1 MIKSMAAALVAGPSF
16 VASRS
21 PALAGASE
29 EITKTRQGPLRGRL
43 IDGVA
48 EYKGVAYAA
57 STAGANRFLPPAPP
71 PRHRGVKS
79 ALDFGDQCTQVK
91 RLRST
96 DPYPDWVDASP
107 MSENCLCLNIWI
119 PAMERGSARAVMV
132 WMHGGGYSRGSAGVP
147 IYDGHNLAAKGN
159 VVVVSVNHRL
169 NIFGYAQVAGN
180 ADERF
185 AASGNAGQLD
195 LIAALGWVRDN
206 IAEFGGDPS
215 NVTIFGESGGGGKVS
230 ALLAMPAA
238 QGLFHKAIVQSG
250 SGLDAIPRD
259 EADAAAARVYR
270 QLGLKLGDVAS
281 LQRVSA
287 AALYDC
293 YEKLTTASSS
303 SAAPAVRF
311 GPVVDG
317 RSIPRQTWTPDAP
330 AGAHAVPMLIG
341 INSDETAAFIDT
353 ALAAPIADDA
363 VLLAKIK
370 KYGDRTR
377 AAAVGASLID
387 HYRAA
392 MPALSR
398 QQLLVRITTDIGMWR
413 RALTQAERK
422 HAAGGA
428 PAYLYEF
435 GWTTPCLG
443 GAWAL
448 HALEV
453 PFVFGNLD
461 YGVSWDAKD
470 SAAVRAAADPNGD
483 RYRLSEQMIAIWT
496 SFARTGNP
504 TIAAL
509 GDWPGYTPERRYT
522 MLLSRESHL
531 TDGMRSE
538 VRPAVMAL

>member
-1 MIKSMAAALVAGPSF
+1 MLKSTAAALLAGPSF
-16 VASRS
+16 IADASMG
-21 PALAGASE
+21 LAGTSE
-29 EITKTRQGPLRGRL
+29 EITKTRQGPVRGRL

-48 EYKGVAYAA
+48 EYKGIAYAA
-57 STAGANRFLPPAPP
+57 SGGGAARFLPPAPAP
-71 PRHRGVKS
+71 SHRDVRS

-107 MSENCLCLNIWI
+107 MSENCLCLNVWT
-119 PAMERGSARAVMV
+119 PATGRRSSRPVMV

-147 IYDGHNLAAKGN
+147 IYDGHHLAAKGN
-159 VVVVSVNHRL
+159 VAVVSVNHRL
-169 NIFGYAQVAGN
+169 NIFGYACLATN

-195 LIAALGWVRDN
+195 LIAALRWVRDN

-238 QGLFHKAIVQSG
+238 QGLIHKAIVQSG
-250 SGLDAIPRD
+250 SGLEAIPRD
-259 EADAAAARVYR
+259 EADAVAVRIYR
-270 QLGLKLGDVAS
+270 QLGLKFGDVAS
-281 LQRVSA
+281 LQRVPA
-287 AALYDC
+287 VTLYDC
-293 YEKLTTASSS
+293 YEKLTAVSSPGG
-303 SAAPAVRF
+303 APAARF

-317 RSIPRQTWTPDAP
+317 LAIPRQTWTPDAP
-330 AGAHAVPMLIG
+330 SGAHAIPMLIG
-341 INSDETAAFIDT
+341 INSDETAAFIDK
-353 ALAAPIADDA
+353 ALEAPITDDA
-363 VLLAKIK
+363 ALLAKIK
-370 KYGDRTR
+370 RYGDRAR
-377 AAAVGASLID
+377 VGAVKASLID
-387 HYRAA
+387 QYRAA
-392 MPALSR
+392 MPGLSR

-413 RALTQAERK
+413 RSLTQAERK

-448 HALEV
+448 HALDV

-504 TIAAL
+504 SIRAL
-509 GDWPGYTPERRYT
+509 GDWPGYTPERRST

-531 TDGMRSE
+531 TDGMRNN
-538 VRPAVMAL
+538 VRAAVMAL